1 MHSPTLERRKAATA
15 SPSTAS
21 PGNLPLRVLYDH
33 QVFSLQNAGGASRYF
48 FELARYLAKVPEAH
62 TDVWLGM
69 NGTVYPFAELDR
81 RQVHVSGLPE
91 WLPPGKPRYLA
102 NELWSNAKALLG
114 GKVDVYHPT
123 TYRCM
128 PVIRARRLVATH
140 HDCTHERFP
149 NRFPTAKTIFRAR
162 KQLLPRADAIICVSE
177 ACRQDMLRFYN
188 VDPAKTRIIHH
199 GLTRLPRSDE
209 AAAELKRV
217 LRRPYLLFVGM
228 RAWFKNFHGLLQAFH
243 DSGLKDSLDLL
254 VLGASP
260 LKDEEKA
267 MISRLGLAGCVISLS
282 KVSDALL
289 AEAYAGARLFVYP
302 SFNEGFGFPPI
313 EAMSLDCPVL
323 ASRIPSITEVCGE
336 VPFYFDPADQ
346 DSFSRELLRAAGDER
361 ARAQAIARGKEIAA
375 RYTWEKCG
383 QQTLALY
390 RECQ

>member
-1 MHSPTLERRKAATA
+1 M
-15 SPSTAS
+15 
-21 PGNLPLRVLYDH
+21 RVLYDH

-48 FELARYLAKVPEAH
+48 FELARYLAEVPEAQ

-69 NGTVYPFAELDR
+69 NGTVYPFSELDGR
-81 RQVHVSGLPE
+81 KVRVSELPE
-91 WLPPGKPRYLA
+91 WLPAGKPRYVA
-102 NELWSNAKALLG
+102 NELWTNAKALMS
-114 GKVDVYHPT
+114 GKVDIYHPT
-123 TYRCM
+123 TYRRTAA
-128 PVIRARRLVATH
+128 IRARRLVATH

-149 NRFPTAKTIFRAR
+149 ERFPTAKTIFWAR

-188 VDPAKTRIIHH
+188 VDPAKTRVIHH
-199 GLTRLPRSDE
+199 GLTWLPRSAE
-209 AAAELKRV
+209 AAAELKRR

-243 DSGLKDSLDLL
+243 DSGLQNSLDLL

-260 LKDEEKA
+260 LNDDEKA
-267 MISRLGLAGCVISLS
+267 MISRLGLDGCVIPFN

-302 SFNEGFGFPPI
+302 SFNEGFGFPPV

-323 ASRIPSITEVCGE
+323 ASRIPSVVEVCGDA
-336 VPFYFDPADQ
+336 PFYFDPADPG
-346 DSFSRELLRAAGDER
+346 SFTRELLRAAGDEPARQR
-361 ARAQAIARGKEIAA
+361 AMAQGREVAA
-375 RYTWEKCG
+375 RYTWDQCG
-383 QQTLALY
+383 RETLALY